1 MKIIPAIDLI
11 DGNCV
16 RLTKGAYDTKKI
28 YSTDPLEMAKRFE
41 EAGFT
46 QLHLVDLDGAKVGS
60 VVNLAVLERIC
71 AQTSLNV
78 YFGGGIK
85 TETDLEKVLKAGA
98 KQVTIGS
105 LAVQQ
110 PELLKEWIKRY
121 GAETF
126 IIGADVKEGKIAIS
140 GWLETSSLEL
150 MDFIQSYYDLGI
162 RHVLCTDISKDGML
176 QGPAFELYN
185 DIMQRFPDLQLIASG
200 GVSGISDVK
209 ELKNNNIPAVV
220 IGKAIYEGLISL
232 RELKIQDSG
241 FGIRDS
247 EFVGFLKKRIIPCL
261 DIKEG
266 RTVKGIN
273 FEGLRDAGDPIELA
287 KFYSD
292 QGADEL
298 VFLDIT
304 ATQEGRKTMVDM
316 VRKVARQINIPF
328 TVGGGISSV
337 EDAKQL
343 LENGADKI
351 SVNSS
356 AVRNPDLIRELA
368 ERFGNQ
374 CVVLAIDSKEVN
386 GQWKV
391 YLSGGKIATELDL
404 FEWAQNGVELG
415 AGEILFTSM
424 DNDGTKEGFALEALD
439 KLAKCVN
446 VPIIASGGCGSN
458 EHFKEV
464 FQKTNVDAALAA
476 SVFHFGEIAIPELKY
491 YLRNNKIEIR

>member
-28 YSTDPLEMAKRFE
+28 YSSDPLEMAKRFE

-46 QLHLVDLDGAKVGS
+46 RLHLVDLDGAKAGS
-60 VVNLAVLERIC
+60 VVNIAVLERIC

-78 YFGGGIK
+78 DFGGGIK

-110 PELLKEWIKRY
+110 PELMKEWIEHY

-209 ELKNNNIPAVV
+209 ELKKNNIPAVV

-232 RELKIQDSG
+232 RELRIQ
-241 FGIRDS
+241 DS

-261 DIKEG
+261 DIKDG

-374 CVVLAIDSKEVN
+374 CVVLAIDAKEVN

-391 YLSGGKIATELDL
+391 YLSGGKIATDLDL
-404 FEWAQNGVELG
+404 FEWAQKGVDLG

-424 DNDGTKEGFALEALD
+424 DNDGTKEGFALDALD

-446 VPIIASGGCGSN
+446 VPIIASGGCGSK
-458 EHFKEV
+458 EHFKDV
-464 FQKTNVDAALAA
+464 FQETNVDAALAA
-476 SVFHFGEIAIPELKY
+476 SVFHFGEIAIPELKS